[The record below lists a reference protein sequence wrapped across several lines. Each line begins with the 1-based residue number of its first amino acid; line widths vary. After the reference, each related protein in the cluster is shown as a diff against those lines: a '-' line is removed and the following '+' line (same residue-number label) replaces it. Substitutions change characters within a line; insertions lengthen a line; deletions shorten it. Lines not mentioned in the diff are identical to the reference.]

1 MGAIIIFFF
10 ISKNFIQKSLMCI
23 KYHSKQNYKGKSE
36 ESNAKEAKKSP
47 TEGEQERPQ
56 ARDESNREP

>member
-1 MGAIIIFFF
+1 
-10 ISKNFIQKSLMCI
+10 MCI

-36 ESNAKEAKKSP
+36 ESNAKKAKKSP